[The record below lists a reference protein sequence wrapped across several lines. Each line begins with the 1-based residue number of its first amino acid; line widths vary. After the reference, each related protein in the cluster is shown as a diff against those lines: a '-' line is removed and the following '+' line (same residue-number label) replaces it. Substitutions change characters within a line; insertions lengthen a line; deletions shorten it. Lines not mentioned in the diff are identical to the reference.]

1 MKHKLIC
8 LTMVLLLIFQCGCS
22 SKILQDEYEPNG
34 LINVL
39 ETGGVGT
46 ISAIIPEETIP
57 KSFQSSQADLIT
69 TYGEVVID
77 EPYFWNNTKAVSFNA
92 AYPVFTDP
100 QLTILN
106 NAITD
111 EVQSWYKIYDAI
123 CMFAYDECSHNDKL
137 ASLGRHITTSYTVE
151 ETDDHLNVKFRVD
164 YFMKLS
170 NMEYW
175 YEITFTYDF
184 EFRMLYETITTMRRI
199 YG

>member
-1 MKHKLIC
+1 MKLNYVRFFMALSI
-8 LTMVLLLIFQCGCS
+8 LLSLCSCS
-22 SKILQDEYEPNG
+22 SKVQPNTYTRSA
-34 LINVL
+34 LIESSLLATDNLSMVSSKN
-39 ETGGVGT
+39 E
-46 ISAIIPEETIP
+46 S
-57 KSFQSSQADLIT
+57 KSFQSSQDNLIT
-69 TYGEVVID
+69 TYGEIVID
-77 EPYFWNNTKAVSFNA
+77 EPYFWNTIKAVSFNA

-123 CMFAYDECSHNDKL
+123 CRFANEECSRNDKY

-175 YEITFTYDF
+175 YEITFTYDIKY
-184 EFRMLYETITTMRRI
+184 RMLYETITTTRRI